1 MYYYIFQSPKKYSEN
16 KTHERIKN
24 ILTVLGISGETTL
37 VSPARSASELA
48 LMGVEKGYSTIV
60 AIGSDEVI
68 NEVASSICGSGA
80 VLGIIPIEASED
92 INQLVGT
99 NNIKDAC
106 EALQKRRLKTIN
118 MGYIEPDINFLTKIT
133 LVSSKNKPLSIQAEI
148 NDYYFETSADKVIID
163 HNLGVHMYTYNEK
176 KFLDNLLSFFG
187 NKNEI
192 KDYSYFNAERLSLR
206 THEII
211 PIKIGDLKV
220 AKTPIVAYRRPKALK
235 IIKFY
240 SKIK

>member
-1 MYYYIFQSPKKYSEN
+1 MYYYIFQSPKKYSEG

-60 AIGSDEVI
+60 TIGSDEII

-80 VLGIIPIEASED
+80 VLGIIPIDASAD
-92 INQLVGT
+92 INNLVGT
-99 NNIKDAC
+99 NDIKKAC
-106 EALQKRRLKTIN
+106 ESLKRRRLKTIN
-118 MGYIEPDINFLTKIT
+118 MGFIEPDINFLTKVTIEANKT
-133 LVSSKNKPLSIQAEI
+133 LSVQSEI
-148 NDYYFETSADKVIID
+148 NDYYFETSADKIVID
-163 HNLGVHMYTYNEK
+163 HNLGVKMYTFKEK
-176 KFLDNLLSFFG
+176 GFLDNLFSFMG
-187 NKNEI
+187 NN
-192 KDYSYFNAERLSLR
+192 DNTRYFSFFNAERLRLR

-211 PIKIGDLKV
+211 PVKIGDLAV

-235 IIKFY
+235 IIKFC